1 MTSAWLPAL
10 LMLVSGSVHAVVNAM
25 IKNGANRM
33 VQMTLSSATG
43 AGLALLAL
51 PFVPL
56 PSGAWHWLA
65 LAGLVHIAYFYC
77 LVRALDGGDLSAA
90 YPIFRGTAPLVT
102 LALALIWLREPI
114 TPLSIAGIALIAGGM
129 LAMVAGRHVDRAT
142 LGWSLAAGVLIAL
155 YTVIDARG
163 VRAAPN
169 PLSFISWLFLL
180 MGILSLLVLPHFAR
194 EPFLAAA
201 RAQWRGGMLAG
212 LLSVLTFGL
221 ALFALAHGPTAPLAA
236 LRETGMVTALLI
248 SIFILKEP
256 VTRARATAILGI
268 CCGAGLLIGA

>member
-1 MTSAWLPAL
+1 MTLALWPAL

-43 AGLALLAL
+43 AIIALLVL
-51 PFVPL
+51 PFVSL
-56 PSGAWHWLA
+56 PHGAWHWLA
-65 LAGLVHIAYFYC
+65 LAGCVHIAYFYC
-77 LVRALDGGDLSAA
+77 LVRALDGGDLSTA

-102 LALALIWLREPI
+102 LALSVAWLREPV
-114 TPLSIAGIALIAGGM
+114 TPLSLAGIVLIAGGM

-142 LGWSLAAGVLIAL
+142 LHWSLAAGVLIAL

-163 VRAAPN
+163 VRATTD
-169 PLSFISWLFLL
+169 PLSFITWLFML
-180 MGILSLLVLPHFAR
+180 MGGLSLLVLPHFVQT
-194 EPFLAAA
+194 PFVAAA
-201 RAQWRGGMLAG
+201 RAQWRGAALAG

-256 VTRARATAILGI
+256 VTRMRATAILGI
-268 CCGAGLLIGA
+268 CLGAGLLIGA